1 MILMSMI
8 RIIIDYVK
16 FLEGVIIAVEAG
28 SEFGNSSFVS
38 EE

>member
-1 MILMSMI
+1 MSMI
-8 RIIIDYVK
+8 RIIISYAK

-28 SEFGNSSFVS
+28 SEVGNTSFVS